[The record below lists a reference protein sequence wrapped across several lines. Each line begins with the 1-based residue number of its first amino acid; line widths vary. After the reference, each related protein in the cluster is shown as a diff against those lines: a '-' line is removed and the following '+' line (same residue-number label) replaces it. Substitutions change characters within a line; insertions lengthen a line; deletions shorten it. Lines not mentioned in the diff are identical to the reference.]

1 MDYVQVVS
9 PSWCIMLNMKK
20 VELQLIP
27 DLDMYIFFENS
38 TYNKY
43 NILVNTVKSTISICS
58 LMNQKKNQNLL
69 YT

>member
-1 MDYVQVVS
+1 MDYVQVIS

-43 NILVNTVKSTISICS
+43 NILVNTVKSTIIICS

>member
-1 MDYVQVVS
+1 MDYVQVIS

-58 LMNQKKNQNLL
+58 LMNQKKNQNIL

>member
-58 LMNQKKNQNLL
+58 LMNQKKNQNIS